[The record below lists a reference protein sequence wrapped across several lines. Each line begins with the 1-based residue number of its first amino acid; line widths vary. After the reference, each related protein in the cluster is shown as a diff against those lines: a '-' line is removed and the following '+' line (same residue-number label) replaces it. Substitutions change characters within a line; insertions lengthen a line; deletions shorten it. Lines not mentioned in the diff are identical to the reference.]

1 MAAGLS
7 SVVLL
12 VCGISL
18 SIAVQDLRV
27 LMDSVHD
34 ITSKIEEQ
42 TDRIM
47 TGVNTGDLGRES
59 ITG

>member
-1 MAAGLS
+1 MAARLW

-18 SIAVQDLRV
+18 CTAVQDLHV

-47 TGVNTGDLGRES
+47 TGVNLGRES
-59 ITG
+59 LTR